1 MADISGNIKVSG
13 TALESQLDDI
23 ASEANLQRI
32 TAIGSLANDLN
43 ITVNQKVSFEKISLS
58 WLLQKDW
65 LSDQP
70 SLVRSRGQI

>member
-43 ITVNQKVSFEKISLS
+43 ITVNQKVWQLPNCIIFQL
-58 WLLQKDW
+58 
-65 LSDQP
+65 
-70 SLVRSRGQI
+70 